1 MLSKLVKIVSLGSV
15 IAGATIA
22 PAAAQY
28 RRQDYVVIWYTDEN
42 ETTISVNAS
51 SFATAVAS
59 GSARR
64 LCMKKPSITV
74 AAKKAQEEIIPI

>member
-15 IAGATIA
+15 IVGATIA

-42 ETTISVNAS
+42 ETTISGQRVV
-51 SFATAVAS
+51 FCDG
-59 GSARR
+59 GSVRVGTPT
-64 LCMKKPSITV
+64 LYDETIYYGCG
-74 AAKKAQEEIIPI
+74 

>member
-42 ETTISVNAS
+42 ETTISGQRVV
-51 SFATAVAS
+51 FCDGV
-59 GSARR
+59 
-64 LCMKKPSITV
+64 SIRVGTPTLY
-74 AAKKAQEEIIPI
+74 EETIYYGCS